1 MKRTDVVII
10 GTGAAGLYCALHIP
24 EEINVLM
31 ITKEAFDQS
40 DSFLAQGGMCMLR
53 DEEDYEGY
61 FEDTMRAGH
70 YENDKKSVEVMIRS
84 SQDVAKELL
93 AYGVDFNRENGKL
106 VFTREGGHSRPRIL
120 FHEDVTGK

>member
-40 DSFLAQGGMCMLR
+40 DSFLAQGGMSPVKKLQ
-53 DEEDYEGY
+53 EHY
-61 FEDTMRAGH
+61 MRTQ
-70 YENDKKSVEVMIRS
+70 R
-84 SQDVAKELL
+84 
-93 AYGVDFNRENGKL
+93 RE
-106 VFTREGGHSRPRIL
+106 RIL
-120 FHEDVTGK
+120 QS

>member
-40 DSFLAQGGMCMLR
+40 DSFLAQGGM
-53 DEEDYEGY
+53 
-61 FEDTMRAGH
+61 
-70 YENDKKSVEVMIRS
+70 
-84 SQDVAKELL
+84 
-93 AYGVDFNRENGKL
+93 
-106 VFTREGGHSRPRIL
+106 
-120 FHEDVTGK
+120 